1 MEKNHI
7 ILSRFS
13 FEDKELMKIYLEL
26 TKAILIPS
34 LRAQTNQNFSWGLI
48 VKTEDIEFLRSELN
62 FDFIPFTDFYIFH
75 QYCVDNN
82 INIQTRHD
90 IDDWM
95 ADNYVEKIHE
105 LFDENI
111 ITHDNF
117 LIQSQPIKLIY
128 KTNAEVMMNKYTD
141 NRNSMH
147 LTLCQKIVSHHIY
160 EKKHGQMNE
169 VASHVITLPE
179 GFTKWVIHEDNMSF
193 RGK

>member
-128 KTNAEVMMNKYTD
+128 
-141 NRNSMH
+141 
-147 LTLCQKIVSHHIY
+147 
-160 EKKHGQMNE
+160 
-169 VASHVITLPE
+169 
-179 GFTKWVIHEDNMSF
+179 
-193 RGK
+193 